1 LAYGAEI
8 VSTGSKVSDKT
19 SAGPD
24 VHERIR
30 IEADEVRALNTGDY
44 SDIESRPALAALL
57 AAAMDRIEGS
67 IPAFIDYEGRRY
79 WLRVRVLADVGVHA
93 SPGEALPMI
102 RALSYGKWAGHRP
115 GH

>member
-1 LAYGAEI
+1 VKSG
-8 VSTGSKVSDKT
+8 GNKT
-19 SAGPD
+19 SAVPD

-30 IEADEVRALNTGDY
+30 IEADEVRKLNSGDY

-57 AAAMDRIEGS
+57 AATMDRIEAS

-79 WLRVRVLADVGVHA
+79 WLRMRVLADIGVHA
-93 SPGEALPMI
+93 SPGEALPI
-102 RALSYGKWAGHRP
+102 IQALSCGKWAGHRP